1 MSKKLGKG
9 LEMIFGDGLEDVIE
23 RMEEG
28 TTNRLEIDINQ
39 IRVNPYQPRAEF
51 DEEKLQELADSIAT
65 HGVFQPILVREVK
78 DGYELI
84 AGERRLRA
92 SKIAKKATIPAII
105 VDFNDKK
112 IMEIALLENIQ
123 RENLNAIEEAKAYD
137 KLMKRYGYT
146 QEILADRM
154 GKSRAY
160 VANLLRLL
168 RLPASVQKHVIA
180 KKLTM
185 GHVRALLPLEDD
197 TLIEEVA
204 QKIMQEKLSVRAVEN
219 LVKKLLTRPQIKKQ
233 EKNKYLPLQ
242 NDLQDKLQTTV
253 KVEKNQIVIKFNDT
267 DDLNRILELLH
278 LIEE

>member
-28 TTNRLEIDINQ
+28 QTNRLEIDINQ
-39 IRVNPYQPRAEF
+39 IRVNPYQPRVEF

-92 SKIAKKATIPAII
+92 SKIAKKTTIPAII

-146 QEILADRM
+146 QEVLADRM

-168 RLPASVQKHVIA
+168 RLPVNVQKHVIA

-197 TLIEEVA
+197 VLIEEVA
-204 QKIMQEKLSVRAVEN
+204 KKIMQEKLSVRAVEN
-219 LVKKLLTRPQIKKQ
+219 LVKKLLTRPQVKKQ

-242 NDLQDKLQTTV
+242 NELQDKLQTTV

>member
-28 TTNRLEIDINQ
+28 HINRLEIDIDK
-39 IRVNPYQPRAEF
+39 IHVNPYQPRAEF
-51 DEEKLQELADSIAT
+51 DEHKLQELADSIAT
-65 HGVFQPILVREVK
+65 HGVFQPILVRETQ

-92 SKIAKKATIPAII
+92 SKMANKLTIPAII

-137 KLMKRYGYT
+137 KLMKRYDYT
-146 QEILADRM
+146 QEVLADRM

-168 RLPASVQKHVIA
+168 RLPETVQNYVIS

-197 TLIEEVA
+197 KLIEEVA
-204 QKIMQEKLSVRAVEN
+204 NKIMQEKLSVRAVEN
-219 LVKKLLTRPQIKKQ
+219 LVKKLLTRPQEKKQ
-233 EKNKYLPLQ
+233 EVNKYLPLQ

-253 KVEKNQIVIKFNDT
+253 KVDKNQIVIKFSDT
-267 DDLNRILELLH
+267 EDLNRILELLN